1 MWLPAE
7 VGPESTIGLPSGY
20 DDNPGRWHL
29 DDPSLHAFGDENV
42 TSGYVKNRMDD
53 EYRWVVGLGNDEL
66 GYAVPL
72 SDYRV
77 YCVADALAEPGT
89 CQFLYDNGL
98 IEYPDAIAGS
108 TCKAV
113 TEDPSLLAAY
123 GEAAEAIAASCQY
136 GQAFGESDDHY
147 EETNSV
153 GWDLEADILAGVAEL
168 TGNDDPS
175 RINPDFEGY
184 WVGYAP

>member
-1 MWLPAE
+1 
-7 VGPESTIGLPSGY
+7 
-20 DDNPGRWHL
+20 
-29 DDPSLHAFGDENV
+29 
-42 TSGYVKNRMDD
+42 MDD

-77 YCVADALAEPGT
+77 YCVADDLAGPGT
-89 CQFLYDNGL
+89 CAFLHANGV
-98 IEYPDAIAGS
+98 IEFPDAIAGA

-113 TEDPSLLAAY
+113 TEDPSLLVNY
-123 GEAAEAIAASCQY
+123 GDAAEAVAGSCRY
-136 GQAFGESDDHY
+136 GQAFDEADDHY

-153 GWDLEADILAGVAEL
+153 GWDLETDILAAVARL

-175 RINPDFEGY
+175 VVNPDFPG
-184 WVGYAP
+184 WWSGLTPP